1 MSFKTTLSVFLA
13 FALAILIYFR
23 LEPQKQEIVFTSQTI
38 GERYR
43 LSHSTVRK
51 IEVTSPKSDFE
62 DYSLAQIEDGWVVSS
77 EMSISPAPAKSDSV
91 NQLLTDFLGK
101 QIKRELDIVDLFE
114 YQLQPPQ
121 AQVRIWTDSP
131 HPIIFSVGMKAADYS
146 VYLKVEEETTVFLV
160 ESSLLQDL
168 NSPLSQFRRLGG
180 KSIADQTKKRL
191 LDFQRIACN
200 RIEFSKDKDKVICQK
215 TDGGWQMTQPKLIPI
230 STKEVDDLLFGIDAI
245 KIEQELE
252 LPLEEIS
259 LQIEFF
265 VANEAVVKLRIGKA
279 KGDFVAVGNSL
290 STQTYLVDNR
300 FLQPVKSI
308 LQQSGSKI
316 YSVWRD

>member
-215 TDGGWQMTQPKLIPI
+215 TDGGWQVTRPKSIPI

-265 VANEAVVKLRIGKA
+265 VANEAVVNLRIGNT

>member
-180 KSIADQTKKRL
+180 KSIADQTKKKL
-191 LDFQRIACN
+191 L
-200 RIEFSKDKDKVICQK
+200 
-215 TDGGWQMTQPKLIPI
+215 
-230 STKEVDDLLFGIDAI
+230 
-245 KIEQELE
+245 
-252 LPLEEIS
+252 
-259 LQIEFF
+259 
-265 VANEAVVKLRIGKA
+265 
-279 KGDFVAVGNSL
+279 
-290 STQTYLVDNR
+290 Y
-300 FLQPVKSI
+300 
-308 LQQSGSKI
+308 
-316 YSVWRD
+316 

>member
-215 TDGGWQMTQPKLIPI
+215 TDGGWQVTRPKSIPI

>member
-215 TDGGWQMTQPKLIPI
+215 TDGGWQVTRPKSIPI

-259 LQIEFF
+259 LQIEFS
-265 VANEAVVKLRIGKA
+265 VANEIVVTLRLGQA
-279 KGDFVAVGNSL
+279 KGNFVAVSNSL
-290 STQTYLVDNR
+290 SNQTYLVDNR
-300 FLQPVKSI
+300 FLRPVKSI
-308 LQQSGSKI
+308 LQKSSSKI
-316 YSVWRD
+316 YSVWQD

>member
-215 TDGGWQMTQPKLIPI
+215 TDGGWQMTRPKSIPI

-265 VANEAVVKLRIGKA
+265 VANEAVVNLRIGRA

>member
-215 TDGGWQMTQPKLIPI
+215 TDGGWQMTRPKLIPI

>member
-1 MSFKTTLSVFLA
+1 VSFKTTLSVFLA

-215 TDGGWQMTQPKLIPI
+215 TDGGWQMTRPKSIPI

-265 VANEAVVKLRIGKA
+265 VANEAVVNLRIGKA

>member
-215 TDGGWQMTQPKLIPI
+215 TDGGWQVTRPKSIPI

-265 VANEAVVKLRIGKA
+265 VANEAVVNLRIGRA